1 MAGAA
6 TFPSRSIPGRICWR
20 RPSGGSLVEVQ
31 SLDASLA
38 EQTWE
43 VGIRAGTNPFFFGYP
58 DPPELEQ
65 YESIV
70 PEVTTVSLFSLIAM
84 SKEIRCKP
92 LVEVKSCCWPKSSRA
107 SLAPHLCRVRGD
119 FTLRLSPV
127 AAVGALSPSLPCSLR
142 ISVKSVTADPGA
154 STPCASPGLG

>member
-58 DPPELEQ
+58 DPPELEL
-65 YESIV
+65 ERPRS
-70 PEVTTVSLFSLIAM
+70 PPKWRRS
-84 SKEIRCKP
+84 RC
-92 LVEVKSCCWPKSSRA
+92 S
-107 SLAPHLCRVRGD
+107 
-119 FTLRLSPV
+119 
-127 AAVGALSPSLPCSLR
+127 
-142 ISVKSVTADPGA
+142 
-154 STPCASPGLG
+154 GLGYEPII